1 MMRTEGEGMRT
12 QLAGVRGWQAAA
24 VAVGLAFALGAA
36 ADDKTLL
43 AGIVTAVIDGDT
55 FKVQLNTGPATV
67 RLGHIDA
74 PEMNQSG
81 GGAAVRA
88 LRDRL
93 LTQAVSLQVI
103 KRESEDNL
111 VAVVFLDGENVN
123 AWMVKQGHAW
133 AYRGQT
139 READYCVWENAARS
153 LRRGLWDNKGQDWVA
168 PWDWREARRDPLYFI
183 TDYSGASAASCMKE
197 IRQTASADE

>member
-1 MMRTEGEGMRT
+1 MMRGVGEGMRT
-12 QLAGVRGWQAAA
+12 QASSARRWRAAA
-24 VAVGLAFALGAA
+24 LAVGLASAFGAH
-36 ADDKTLL
+36 ADEKPPL

-55 FKVQLNTGPATV
+55 VKVQLNTGPATV

-74 PEMNQSG
+74 PEINQSG

-88 LRDRL
+88 LHGRL

-103 KRESEDNL
+103 KREGEDNL

-168 PWDWREARRDPLYFI
+168 PWDWREARRDPLHFA

-197 IRQTASADE
+197 IRQTAIVDE